1 MSPDRDLVSPFVV
14 PHVRVVTGRDPDGR
28 PAGDVVRL
36 IPDEHAAA
44 QARRFARTWSSQH
57 QLTRRLT
64 DEIELVV
71 AELVSN
77 AVRHGAPP
85 FEVRLTEANGMVR
98 GMVCDGSTEPPM
110 VNPHPDHHGGF
121 GLGIVTACT
130 ARWGTT
136 FGETGKEVWFELFAQ
151 YLGDGPATN
160 GSTNGSPPA

>member
-1 MSPDRDLVSPFVV
+1 M
-14 PHVRVVTGRDPDGR
+14 
-28 PAGDVVRL
+28 
-36 IPDEHAAA
+36 PDEHAAA

-85 FEVRLTEANGMVR
+85 FEVRLTEADGMVR
-98 GMVCDGSTEPPM
+98 GAVCDGSTAPPV

-136 FGETGKEVWFELFAQ
+136 FGETDKEVWFELFAQ
-151 YLGDGPATN
+151 YLSENGPATS
-160 GSTNGSPPA
+160 GPSTNGPSTNGPPPSA